1 VFLAPH
7 WYNLI
12 PLALPRG
19 QKKTPHGDDTT
30 CGDPDQ
36 WGDAPGM
43 NAAIRA
49 LRRVSLAQG
58 REVFG
63 VQEGYRGLVEQE
75 ARCVIMSLT

>member
-1 VFLAPH
+1 
-7 WYNLI
+7 
-12 PLALPRG
+12 
-19 QKKTPHGDDTT
+19 
-30 CGDPDQ
+30 
-36 WGDAPGM
+36 M